1 MAYEYFIKVDGT
13 ELPCPSSFT
22 WGLQDV
28 SASQSGRTDDD
39 IMHKNR
45 VALNRKLS
53 IGWNGPDFETAHK
66 IIKAVNPEYIKVEYP
81 DLLSGDEHEKRTFY
95 VGDRS
100 SPWKCWW
107 VGNKRME
114 GLSFDLIE
122 R

>member
-1 MAYEYFIKVDGT
+1 MKYFKLLFLCVFGLLINCKSTKTISSTQIIEST
-13 ELPCPSSFT
+13 ESSII
-22 WGLQDV
+22 LD
-28 SASQSGRTDDD
+28 
-39 IMHKNR
+39 
-45 VALNRKLS
+45 
-53 IGWNGPDFETAHK
+53 
-66 IIKAVNPEYIKVEYP
+66 IKAVNPEYIKVEYP